1 MVSPKRVPLVFTLS
15 TLLVVSI
22 YRIQLILGLFK
33 NPVKPFD
40 YHPTVDSFPFI
51 LSLLLYDFPLLL
63 LGFLL
68 SWSISSLW
76 MKGSSGTGANMYASL
91 AMRRLVLDIQEG
103 SSAQVVNGNLVVNF
117 PYYSV
122 ATGQYIKG
130 LSGVTATYY
139 ISGPTGSESS
149 GTYLWK
155 QVGTEKTRLARN
167 VESMVVSVT
176 ANKLVRIT
184 ITGRDQEG
192 GAVSPNLL
200 QQSVKLRNG

>member
-1 MVSPKRVPLVFTLS
+1 MRKFVPSKRNGMTMLEVLIATGLLSAALIS
-15 TLLVVSI
+15 TL
-22 YRIQLILGLFK
+22 GLL
-33 NPVKPFD
+33 N
-40 YHPTVDSFPFI
+40 TM
-51 LSLLLYDFPLLL
+51 L
-63 LGFLL
+63 
-68 SWSISSLW
+68 SLW

-155 QVGTEKTRLARN
+155 QVGTKKTRLARN